1 MLSERFHVPDSR
13 LSILTDESA
22 TREAIISHFL
32 TDLVQ
37 NPNIE
42 RDDTIIFYY
51 AGRGSR
57 AEASQ
62 LLTSQEN
69 AMETLC
75 PHDEWSEDDHG
86 LIPGIPG
93 RTMNALFRE
102 LARVKGDNIVRISD
116 I

>member
-1 MLSERFHVPDSR
+1 MPDSQ
-13 LSILTDESA
+13 LSILTDASA
-22 TREAIISHFL
+22 TREAIISRFL

-37 NPNIE
+37 NPHIE

-57 AEASQ
+57 VEASQ
-62 LLTSQEN
+62 FLTSQDN
-69 AMETLC
+69 SMETLC
-75 PHDEWSEDDHG
+75 PNDEWSEDGHG

-102 LARVKGDNIVRISD
+102 LARVKGDNIVRISV
-116 I
+116 ICHLFV